1 MARVLEI
8 SGFKNFL
15 ADGRED
21 LREEVFDVLLCDDI
35 LKRFAMQLF
44 EKVHDF
50 FEDGQSF
57 IL

>member
-15 ADGRED
+15 TDGRED